1 MAIQKYLKDLRIL
14 SLIAFIAVLAIL
26 DYAHGINLGIEFVG
40 GTQIPIQLEHSV
52 TPDQMNQLIS
62 ILQQRL
68 STFGLKQV
76 PVTGVGSSQVLVET
90 ASVSQSE
97 IQSLIGI
104 IQSQGIFQGI
114 VSGKEAINGSSL
126 LEGSIGSGQ
135 PVVSGTV
142 VEWSVNFYLTQ
153 KAAIYFSKVVFGQG
167 NRPLY
172 MFLDRPAG
180 SILLI
185 NSSVLTGTGPLV
197 NQESAI
203 TAAHDAALFGNRT
216 IPIEMLSNDGGN
228 WKSLYP
234 FFKGNSGK
242 YQKVILAYG
251 TPAAIIA
258 NLTQLNYTIVYKNAS
273 DLSPRFIQ
281 PYNYS
286 FNNTVL
292 VDSWPAIGLLS
303 APILSTGVTNGSISQ
318 GYIISG
324 SAPPNLSAAEAVA
337 YANNQTKEIVSIL
350 RGGALPVHVI
360 VEAPTTTPPTLG
372 TRFEAISAIA
382 LLLAVIAVS
391 LVIVMRYRKLFLI
404 APIMLTTLAELF
416 IMLSIVGLIGTI
428 DLSAIAGMIAVIGTG
443 VDAQIIITDEVLV
456 RRGDAST
463 MKMKLGNAFYIVW
476 ADALLLVVAMLPLF
490 FETSLVSVTGFS
502 VATITGALLGAF
514 VTRPTYGAMLSKHY
528 ADAV

>member
-1 MAIQKYLKDLRIL
+1 MAIGKYVKDRRIL
-14 SLIAFIAVLAIL
+14 SLIALVAVLAIL
-26 DYAHGINLGIEFVG
+26 DYYHGINLGIEFVG

-52 TPDQMNQLIS
+52 TPDQMNQLIT

-76 PVTGVGSSQVLVET
+76 PVTGIGSSAVLVET

-97 IQSLIGI
+97 IDSLIGI
-104 IQSQGIFQGI
+104 IQSQGIFQG
-114 VSGKEAINGSSL
+114 VVNGREAINGSSL
-126 LEGSIGSGQ
+126 LQGSIGGGQ
-135 PVVSGTV
+135 PVLSGSV

-167 NRPLY
+167 NKPLY
-172 MFLDRPAG
+172 MFLDRPTSA
-180 SILLI
+180 ILLV
-185 NSSVLTGTGPLV
+185 NGSTLTRNAPLV

-203 TAAHDAALFGNRT
+203 AAAHDAVLLGNQT
-216 IPIEMLSNDGGN
+216 IPIEILSGNNGN
-228 WKSLYP
+228 WNSLYP
-234 FFKGNSGK
+234 FFKGNEGK

-251 TPAAIIA
+251 TSNSIVS
-258 NLTQLNYTIVYKNAS
+258 NLTSMNYTIVYKNAS
-273 DLSPRFIQ
+273 QLAPTYIQ
-281 PYNYS
+281 PNNS
-286 FNNTVL
+286 TFNNTVV
-292 VDSWPAIGLLS
+292 VDSWQAVGLLS
-303 APILSTGVTNGSISQ
+303 APILSSGITNGSISQ

-324 SAPPNLSAAEAVA
+324 TAPPNLTGNDAVA

-372 TRFEAISAIA
+372 TRFESISAIA
-382 LLLAVIAVS
+382 LLLAVVAVS
-391 LVIVMRYRKLFLI
+391 LVIVIRYRKLFLI
-404 APIMLTTLAELF
+404 TPIMLTTLAELF

-443 VDAQIIITDEVLV
+443 VDAQIIITDELLV
-456 RRGDAST
+456 KRGDAST
-463 MKMKLGNAFYIVW
+463 VKMKLSHAFYIVW

-528 ADAV
+528 GDGA